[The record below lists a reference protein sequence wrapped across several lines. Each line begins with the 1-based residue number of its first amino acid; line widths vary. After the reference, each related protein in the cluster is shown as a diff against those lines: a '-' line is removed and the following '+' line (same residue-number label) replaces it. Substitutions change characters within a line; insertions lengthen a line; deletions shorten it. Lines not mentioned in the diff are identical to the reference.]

1 MATIFKMRSLINVL
15 WNRTFNKLFKIKPPT
30 FDSFEC
36 EHNCVF
42 IKSYVDTRSCSCSKT
57 FVSLDWYFED
67 YRSALCHTTGK
78 AWSPP
83 DFLLSATINLFWHLK
98 RLKDLGHVLE
108 NSLSTQR
115 SRPNALSSVR
125 QKKKGD
131 SHATLS
137 IVSSGC
143 KWSLARGAEFSVPA
157 WHAST
162 RSRTLRTLSSFFSYF
177 SPK

>member
-1 MATIFKMRSLINVL
+1 MATIFKMRSLFNVL
-15 WNRTFNKLFKIKPPT
+15 WNGTFNKLFKIKPPT

-67 YRSALCHTTGK
+67 YWSPLCHTTGK

-98 RLKDLGHVLE
+98 CLKDLGHVLE
-108 NSLSTQR
+108 NILSTQR
-115 SRPNALSSVR
+115 SPPNALSSIR

-131 SHATLS
+131 TFNRVFGMQVVTRARSRIFGPRVSRVLQVSHAAY
-137 IVSSGC
+137 I
-143 KWSLARGAEFSVPA
+143 KFIFP
-157 WHAST
+157 
-162 RSRTLRTLSSFFSYF
+162 YF